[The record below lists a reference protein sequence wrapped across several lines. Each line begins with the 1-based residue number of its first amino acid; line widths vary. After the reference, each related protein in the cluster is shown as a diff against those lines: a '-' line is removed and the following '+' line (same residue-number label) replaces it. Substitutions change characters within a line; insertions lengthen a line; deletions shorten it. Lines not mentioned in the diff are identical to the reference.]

1 MQSFRVESE
10 KIRDKLNNLLPSQN
24 RGAIGVE
31 LSGSTQIVPIVD
43 LTEIAEGS
51 ALRQDLQRSLSLTA
65 QTAFNVTNATTTII
79 NTTGYFNVRGRYN
92 GAEPGGLNVNTIQ
105 LTDGTTTKIID
116 KFSAD
121 VASGTG
127 NIYQDFDFDVF
138 LKAGDSLTIT
148 SASTLFIIAGST
160 RQIAD
165 LSGNLVNP

>member
-65 QTAFNVTNATTTII
+65 QTAFNVTNTTTTII

-92 GAEPGGLNVNTIQ
+92 GGEPGGLNVNTIQ

-121 VASGTG
+121 AASGSG
-127 NIYQDFDFDVF
+127 NIYQDFNSD
-138 LKAGDSLTIT
+138 
-148 SASTLFIIAGST
+148 GS
-160 RQIAD
+160 
-165 LSGNLVNP
+165 